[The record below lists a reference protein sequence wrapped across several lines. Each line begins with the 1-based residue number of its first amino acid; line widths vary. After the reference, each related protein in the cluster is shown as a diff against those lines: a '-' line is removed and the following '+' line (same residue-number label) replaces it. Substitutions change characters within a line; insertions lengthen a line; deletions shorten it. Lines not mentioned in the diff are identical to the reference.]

1 MLHLKLF
8 CMDAWFLPILLS
20 LLLTAVGSL
29 SLLWV
34 KSVVESI
41 RTSASLLKDDIDE
54 ISKTVANMRIQETL
68 YQEKITVVNT
78 EINRI
83 QLHEDKLEGRIRSI
97 EDNCL
102 MRHSKKI

>member
-1 MLHLKLF
+1 
-8 CMDAWFLPILLS
+8 MDAWFLPILLS